1 MDLDS
6 GLPGVAM
13 FLAYLGQVLKQERYT
28 ALSQATLIALQ
39 RQIEE
44 RRTSVGLIGG
54 FDGWGGV
61 IYVLT
66 HLGVLWDRP
75 DLIAEAELIVDC
87 LPTLIEEDDVLDVF
101 GGAAGCIG
109 SLRCLSHLA
118 PSDRVSAAAI
128 QCGDH

>member
-1 MDLDS
+1 MDLDG
-6 GLPGVAM
+6 GLPGIAL

-28 ALSQATLIALQ
+28 ALSQAALTALQ

-44 RRTSVGLIGG
+44 RGSSVGMIGG

-75 DLIAEAELIVDC
+75 DLIAQAADDAQ
-87 LPTLIEEDDVLDVF
+87 EEQL
-101 GGAAGCIG
+101 AA
-109 SLRCLSHLA
+109 
-118 PSDRVSAAAI
+118 VS
-128 QCGDH
+128 